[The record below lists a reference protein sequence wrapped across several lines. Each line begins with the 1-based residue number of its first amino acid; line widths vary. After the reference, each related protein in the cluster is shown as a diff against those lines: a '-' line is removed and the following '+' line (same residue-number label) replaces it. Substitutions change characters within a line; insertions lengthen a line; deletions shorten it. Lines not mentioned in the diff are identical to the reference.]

1 MSPHY
6 EDAGDHPLAHTF
18 AMVATVLFCLV
29 AGFSNGNTLTA
40 RCWGP
45 AGAETITVPL
55 AEVVAPAS
63 LAIGDRGWQNPNM
76 LCLKRQAL
84 AKPKTAFRGGQVV
97 TRVEC
102 DGFGASAEGFL
113 AV

>member
-1 MSPHY
+1 
-6 EDAGDHPLAHTF
+6 
-18 AMVATVLFCLV
+18 MVATVLFCLV
-29 AGFSNGNTLTA
+29 AGFSNGDTLTA

-45 AGAETITVPL
+45 AGAETITVPV
-55 AEVVAPAS
+55 AEIVAPAS
-63 LAIGDRGWQNPNM
+63 PAIGDRDWQHPNI
-76 LCLKRQAL
+76 LCLKRQAP

-102 DGFGASAEGFL
+102 DGFGVSAEGYL